1 MIKEIAVFVNE
12 AGHTTSL
19 YEPGKIVIYCKEAGC
34 WQVARTA
41 DFMLQPGQG
50 VKELRNQMA
59 TVLALL
65 GKCKIFVAKSITG
78 VAYFELEKMQV
89 SVWEIPGNPEK
100 FLDDVWTREEENEML
115 SPHQD
120 NIQPPP
126 LMEIFP
132 GCFRISLTEIQT
144 NSTGL
149 TTKQVL
155 MPVLSK
161 GNFYSLEILCNHLPP
176 WLELELEGGKYTAH
190 TERIS
195 KEEIKVLVI
204 PKDCQAANCCV

>member
-12 AGHTTSL
+12 AEHTTSL
-19 YEPGKIVIYCKEAGC
+19 YEPGKIMVFHKEAGC
-34 WQVARTA
+34 WQVDRTA
-41 DFMLQPGQG
+41 DFILQPDG
-50 VKELRNQMA
+50 VKELRDQVA

-65 GKCKIFVAKSITG
+65 GECKIFVTKSITG
-78 VAYFELEKMQV
+78 VAYFELEKKQV
-89 SVWEIPGNPEK
+89 SVWEISGKPEN
-100 FLDDVWTREEENEML
+100 FLDDVWAREEENKRR
-115 SPHQD
+115 SPHQE

-155 MPVLSK
+155 MPVLNK

-176 WLELELEGGKYTAH
+176 WLELELEGGKYTAN

-204 PKDCQAANCCV
+204 PKDCHDANCWV